1 MATLTNRVSSLL
13 QVRSD
18 EEYGLHFANVATRE
32 LAMAK
37 SVEMGKP
44 RQMFEGTHFFRTVQ
58 INNY

>member
-37 SVEMGKP
+37 SVGNGQAKADV
-44 RQMFEGTHFFRTVQ
+44 RRYAFFS
-58 INNY
+58 NCANK